1 MPDFEL
7 LNPDAMPTDARLLL
21 RSTPNDFPKQEHFF
35 VVWQGYLVVYDQQLH
50 YNPEDD
56 VSKWIRDQVEFPLAI
71 VAWLPWALEEKFFKA
86 PNEGGIPAGSISYR
100 DTLEGESLLM
110 NRSGGVAGY
119 RLVNMSRYDYISS
132 VDYQDIQF
140 TDQWLFDQGL
150 LDQFKAWAEQYRN
163 GEL

>member
-1 MPDFEL
+1 MPSFEL
-7 LNPDAMPTDARLLL
+7 LNPDAMPDNTRLLL
-21 RSTPNDFPKQEHFF
+21 RSHPPGDPKYEHFF
-35 VVWQGYLVVYDQQLH
+35 VVWQQLFVIYRQEFH
-50 YNPEDD
+50 YNPQDD
-56 VSKWIRDQVEFPLAI
+56 VSEWIRNQAEFPLAI
-71 VAWLPWALEEKFFKA
+71 VAWLPWALEEKFFKG

-110 NRSGGVAGY
+110 NRSSGVPGY
-119 RLVNMSRYDYISS
+119 RLVNMGRHSYIDPDSF
-132 VDYQDIQF
+132 QEIQF

>member
-1 MPDFEL
+1 MPDLEL
-7 LNPDAMPTDARLLL
+7 LNPDAMPTDAGVLL
-21 RSTPNDFPKQEHFF
+21 RSTPRDFPKKEHFF
-35 VVWQGYLVVYDQQLH
+35 VVWYGYFVIYNQQLH

-56 VSKWIRDQVEFPLAI
+56 VSEWIRNQGEFPLAI
-71 VAWLPWALEEKFFKA
+71 VTWLPWALEEKFFKG

-110 NRSGGVAGY
+110 TRSAAGPGY
-119 RLVNMSRYDYISS
+119 DLVNMSRHSYIDPDS
-132 VDYQDIQF
+132 YQEIQF